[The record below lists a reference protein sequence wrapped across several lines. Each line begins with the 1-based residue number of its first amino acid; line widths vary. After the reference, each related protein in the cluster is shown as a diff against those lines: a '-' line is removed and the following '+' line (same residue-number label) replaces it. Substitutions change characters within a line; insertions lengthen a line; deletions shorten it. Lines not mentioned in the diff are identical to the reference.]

1 MLLLLLLVVVTKTVF
16 CALAD
21 SSVNVRA
28 GTAPHDCAMYAKICN
43 SQCESARLTHHTIL
57 WYRRFSGIRGGWP
70 RESLWC
76 KWNAIDDV
84 MTWKWI
90 HLSNMWVLECTRLA
104 IIEFASLVR
113 LAKCK
118 KKNVQQNG
126 KLQNLYIFFFATAH
140 SLTAYCFIELRVFH
154 EWKTV
159 CSARVRERRVHCL
172 WHIRDG
178 ECWKNRF
185 ILNFFFCCFGAPLS
199 PPAAFALVP
208 MSNMKAIFHSAPDFD
223 FLAFTHAS
231 NSIISSAANVFFPLL
246 CLHSSAPDYATSFV
260 ASKLNFF
267 LLLFSVDDMIVAATC
282 GKLDGQETGVGT
294 LLRAACR
301 WWFWICHSITIHS
314 TWRCPRSLNH
324 CHCRELQL
332 HQMRPCWY
340 LGYDKWP

>member
-57 WYRRFSGIRGGWP
+57 WYRRFSGIWGGWP

-118 KKNVQQNG
+118 KKKRSAKRQIA
-126 KLQNLYIFFFATAH
+126 KFIYIFFRYCSFINSILFHWITGFSWMKNSLLGASEREKSSLSLAHTRRGMLKKSFYFKLFFVVSVLPSPRPLRLLWCRWATWKRFFTLLPISTF
-140 SLTAYCFIELRVFH
+140 SLLHTRPIQSFH
-154 EWKTV
+154 RLQMF
-159 CSARVRERRVHCL
+159 S
-172 WHIRDG
+172 
-178 ECWKNRF
+178 
-185 ILNFFFCCFGAPLS
+185 
-199 PPAAFALVP
+199 
-208 MSNMKAIFHSAPDFD
+208 FHSSVCIARRP
-223 FLAFTHAS
+223 
-231 NSIISSAANVFFPLL
+231 IMQP
-246 CLHSSAPDYATSFV
+246 HS
-260 ASKLNFF
+260 
-267 LLLFSVDDMIVAATC
+267 
-282 GKLDGQETGVGT
+282 
-294 LLRAACR
+294 
-301 WWFWICHSITIHS
+301 
-314 TWRCPRSLNH
+314 
-324 CHCRELQL
+324 
-332 HQMRPCWY
+332 
-340 LGYDKWP
+340 